1 MSYAEQFFNLKGTRT
16 LNYAD
21 NLAWFGK
28 QSYVYSNESMMLD
41 VIKSSTAL
49 KNPITALYAYLWGRE
64 NGYKASELFRKGLI
78 IGLYNSNIGETY
90 TFKLYKFNDDGSAN
104 FITHKCGICCPMVSA
119 NGGENYKTFLNLEDF
134 DIVRYLNG
142 GNYWFDDWTNKPA
155 GVGTATTG
163 VAKTFW
169 DFYKNLPGFLSG
181 LSDDVVNM
189 MKTFKEGQNIKICP
203 LSYADVTTDLT
214 DEIGN
219 ICNVDRLTC
228 KVIDKYIPSFRPSN
242 FKVGNVDFW
251 SSLLEDVT
259 IDQIENIPGGRGL
272 IRLSGAVSVAQAQL
286 DYSLLQIGNTS
297 NLKFKI
303 QI

>member
-1 MSYAEQFFNLKGTRT
+1 MSYAEQFFNLKETRT

-21 NLAWFGK
+21 NLTWFGK

-41 VIKSSTAL
+41 VIKSPIAL
-49 KNPITALYAYLWGRE
+49 ENPITALYAYLWARE

-90 TFKLYKFNDDGSAN
+90 TFKLYKFNDDGTAN
-104 FITHKCGICCPMVSA
+104 FISYKCGMCCPVVSA
-119 NGGENYKTFLNLEDF
+119 NAGENYKTYLNLEDF

-142 GNYWFDDWTNKPA
+142 GYYWFDEWTNKPA

-163 VAKTFW
+163 AASFW
-169 DFYKNLPGFLSG
+169 NVFKKQPGFLSG
-181 LSDDVVNM
+181 LSDDVVDM
-189 MKTFKEGQNIKICP
+189 MKTFKPGQNIKICP
-203 LSYADVTTDLT
+203 LSYADVTTDLR

-219 ICNVDRLTC
+219 ICNVDRITC
-228 KVIDKYIPSFRPSN
+228 KVVDKYIPSFRPAYFN
-242 FKVGNVDFW
+242 VGTVDFW

-259 IDQIENIPGGRGL
+259 IDQIEKIPGSRGL
-272 IRLSGAVSVAQAQL
+272 KRLSGAVSVAEAQL
-286 DYSLLQIGNTS
+286 DYSLLQIGSTS

>member
-1 MSYAEQFFNLKGTRT
+1 MSYAEQFFNLKETRT

-21 NLAWFGK
+21 NLSWFGK

-41 VIKSSTAL
+41 VIKSSIAL
-49 KNPITALYAYLWGRE
+49 ENPITALYAYLWARE

-90 TFKLYKFNDDGSAN
+90 TFKLYKFNNDGSAN
-104 FITHKCGICCPMVSA
+104 FISHKCGMCCPMVSA
-119 NGGENYKTFLNLEDF
+119 NDGGNYKTFLNLEDF

-142 GNYWFDDWTNKPA
+142 GNHWFDDWTNKPA
-155 GVGTATTG
+155 GVGTATAG
-163 VAKTFW
+163 AAEFW
-169 DFYKNLPGFLSG
+169 NVFNKQPGFLSG
-181 LSDDVVNM
+181 LSDDVVDM

-203 LSYADVTTDLT
+203 LSYADVTTDLK

-228 KVIDKYIPSFRPSN
+228 KVIDKYLPSFRPSN

-259 IDQIENIPGGRGL
+259 IDQIEKIPGGRGL
-272 IRLSGAVSVAQAQL
+272 VRLAGAVSIAEAQL
-286 DYSLLQIGNTS
+286 NDSLVQIGHTS
-297 NLKFKI
+297 NLRFKI

>member
-1 MSYAEQFFNLKGTRT
+1 MSYAEQFFNLKGTSA

-28 QSYVYSNESMMLD
+28 ESYVYSNEGMMLD
-41 VIKSSTAL
+41 VIKSPIAL
-49 KNPITALYAYLWGRE
+49 ENPITALYAYLWARE

-90 TFKLYKFNDDGSAN
+90 TFKLYKFNEDGSAN
-104 FITHKCGICCPMVSA
+104 FISHKCGMCCTVVSA

-142 GNYWFDDWTNKPA
+142 GNHWYEDWTNKPA
-155 GVGTATTG
+155 GVGTAATG
-163 VAKTFW
+163 GASTFW
-169 DFYKNLPGFLSG
+169 NVFKKQPGFLSG
-181 LSDDVVNM
+181 LSYDVVDM
-189 MKTFKEGQNIKICP
+189 MQTFKAGQNIKICP
-203 LSYADVTTDLT
+203 LSYDDVTTDLK
-214 DEIGN
+214 EEVGN
-219 ICNVDRLTC
+219 ICKVDRLTC
-228 KVIDKYIPSFRPSN
+228 KVIDKYIPTFRPSN

-259 IDQIENIPGGRGL
+259 IDQIEKIPGSRGVV
-272 IRLSGAVSVAQAQL
+272 RLSSAVSVAQAQN
-286 DYSLLQIGNTS
+286 DGSLLQIGNTS

-303 QI
+303 KL

>member
-1 MSYAEQFFNLKGTRT
+1 MSYAEQFFNLKETRT

-41 VIKSSTAL
+41 VIKSSIAL
-49 KNPITALYAYLWGRE
+49 ENPITALYAYLWARE
-64 NGYKASELFRKGLI
+64 NGYKASDLFRKGLI

-90 TFKLYKFNDDGSAN
+90 TFKLYKFNVDGSAN
-104 FITHKCGICCPMVSA
+104 FISHKCGMCCTVVSA
-119 NGGENYKTFLNLEDF
+119 NGGEAYKTYLNLEDF

-142 GNYWFDDWTNKPA
+142 GKYWFDDWTNKPA
-155 GVGTATTG
+155 GVGTSTSGAA
-163 VAKTFW
+163 VFW
-169 DFYKNLPGFLSG
+169 NVFNKQPGFLSG
-181 LSDDVVNM
+181 LSDDVVDM

-214 DEIGN
+214 EEIVN

-228 KVIDKYIPSFRPSN
+228 KVVDKYVPSFRPSN
-242 FKVGNVDFW
+242 FKVGTIDFW

-259 IDQIENIPGGRGL
+259 IDQIQTIPGSRGL
-272 IRLSGAVSVAQAQL
+272 IRLAGAVSVAEAQL
-286 DYSLLQIGNTS
+286 NGSLLQIGNTS
-297 NLKFKI
+297 NLRFKI

>member
-1 MSYAEQFFNLKGTRT
+1 MSYAEQFFNLKESRA

-41 VIKSSTAL
+41 VIKSPMAL
-49 KNPITALYAYLWGRE
+49 KNPITALYAFLWARE

-78 IGLYNSNIGETY
+78 IGLYNSNVGETY

-104 FITHKCGICCPMVSA
+104 FIAYNCGLCCPVVSA
-119 NGGENYKTFLNLEDF
+119 NGGENYKTYLNLEDF
-134 DIVRYLNG
+134 DVVRYLNG
-142 GNYWFDDWTNKPA
+142 GYYWFDEWTDKPS
-155 GVGTATTG
+155 GVGTATSG
-163 VAKTFW
+163 SAKTFW
-169 DFYKNLPGFLSG
+169 DVYKKLPSFISG
-181 LSDDVVNM
+181 LSDDVVDM

-203 LSYADVTTDLT
+203 LSYADVTTDLV

-219 ICNVDRLTC
+219 ICKVDRITC
-228 KVIDKYIPSFRPSN
+228 KVIEKYVPSVKPNN
-242 FKVGNVDFW
+242 FKVGTVDFW

-259 IDQIENIPGGRGL
+259 IDQIEKISGSRGL
-272 IRLSGAVSVAQAQL
+272 IRLSGAVSVAEAQL
-286 DYSLLQIGNTS
+286 DYSLLQIGNIS

>member
-1 MSYAEQFFNLKGTRT
+1 MVWKTKLCLT
-16 LNYAD
+16 LD
-21 NLAWFGK
+21 
-28 QSYVYSNESMMLD
+28 
-41 VIKSSTAL
+41 
-49 KNPITALYAYLWGRE
+49 NPITALYAYLWARE
-64 NGYKASELFRKGLI
+64 NGYNASELFRKGLI

-90 TFKLYKFNDDGSAN
+90 TFKLYKFNNDGSAN
-104 FITHKCGICCPMVSA
+104 FISHKCGMCCTMVSA
-119 NGGENYKTFLNLEDF
+119 NDGGNYKTFLNLEDF

-155 GVGTATTG
+155 GVGTANAG
-163 VAKTFW
+163 AAAFW
-169 DFYKNLPGFLSG
+169 DVFKKQPGFLSG
-181 LSDDVVNM
+181 LSDDVVDM

-214 DEIGN
+214 EEIGN

-228 KVIDKYIPSFRPSN
+228 KVIDKYVPSFRPSN

-259 IDQIENIPGGRGL
+259 IDQIEKIPGSRGL
-272 IRLSGAVSVAQAQL
+272 IRLAGAVSVEEAQNNA
-286 DYSLLQIGNTS
+286 SLVQIGHTS

>member
-28 QSYVYSNESMMLD
+28 QSYVYSNESMMLE
-41 VIKSSTAL
+41 VIKSPIAL
-49 KNPITALYAYLWGRE
+49 ENPITALYAYLWARE
-64 NGYKASELFRKGLI
+64 NGYKASDLFRKGLI

-104 FITHKCGICCPMVSA
+104 FITHKCGMCCPMVSA

-181 LSDDVVNM
+181 LSDDVVDM
-189 MKTFKEGQNIKICP
+189 MKTFKEEQNIKICP

>member
-1 MSYAEQFFNLKGTRT
+1 MSYAEQFFNLKETRT

-41 VIKSSTAL
+41 VIKSPIAL
-49 KNPITALYAYLWGRE
+49 ENPITALYAYLWARE

-90 TFKLYKFNDDGSAN
+90 TFKLYKFNNDGSAN
-104 FITHKCGICCPMVSA
+104 FISHKCGMCCPMVSA
-119 NGGENYKTFLNLEDF
+119 NGGENYKTFLKLEDF

-142 GNYWFDDWTNKPA
+142 DNYWFDHWDNKPT

-163 VAKTFW
+163 AAFTFW
-169 DFYKNLPGFLSG
+169 NVFKKQPGFLSG
-181 LSDDVVNM
+181 LSDDVVDM
-189 MKTFKEGQNIKICP
+189 MKTFKYGQNIKICP

-214 DEIGN
+214 EEIGN

-242 FKVGNVDFW
+242 FNAETVDFW
-251 SSLLEDVT
+251 SSLLEDVSL
-259 IDQIENIPGGRGL
+259 DQIETIPGSRGL
-272 IRLSGAVSVAQAQL
+272 IRLSGAISVVDAQK
-286 DYSLLQIGNTS
+286 DESLLQIGNIS

>member
-41 VIKSSTAL
+41 VIKSPIAL
-49 KNPITALYAYLWGRE
+49 ENPITALYAYLWARE
-64 NGYKASELFRKGLI
+64 NGYKASDLFRKGLI

-104 FITHKCGICCPMVSA
+104 FISHKCGLCCTMVSA

-142 GNYWFDDWTNKPA
+142 SNYWFDDWTNKPA

-163 VAKTFW
+163 TAFTFW
-169 DFYKNLPGFLSG
+169 NVFKKQPGFLSG
-181 LSDDVVNM
+181 LSDDVVDM

-214 DEIGN
+214 EEIGN

-228 KVIDKYIPSFRPSN
+228 KVIDKYIPLFRPSN

-259 IDQIENIPGGRGL
+259 IDQIENIPGG
-272 IRLSGAVSVAQAQL
+272 
-286 DYSLLQIGNTS
+286 
-297 NLKFKI
+297 
-303 QI
+303 

>member
-1 MSYAEQFFNLKGTRT
+1 MSYAEQFFNLKETRT

-41 VIKSSTAL
+41 VIKSPTAL
-49 KNPITALYAYLWGRE
+49 ENPITALYAYLWGRE

-104 FITHKCGICCPMVSA
+104 FISHKCGMCCTMVSA

-142 GNYWFDDWTNKPA
+142 SNYWFDDWTNKPA

-163 VAKTFW
+163 AAFTFW
-169 DFYKNLPGFLSG
+169 NVFKKQPGFLSG
-181 LSDDVVNM
+181 LSDDVVDM

-214 DEIGN
+214 EEIGN

-228 KVIDKYIPSFRPSN
+228 KVIDKYITSFRPSN

-286 DYSLLQIGNTS
+286 DYSLLQIGNIS

>member
-1 MSYAEQFFNLKGTRT
+1 MSYAEQFFNLKETRT

-41 VIKSSTAL
+41 VIKSPIAL
-49 KNPITALYAYLWGRE
+49 ENPITALYAYLWARE

-90 TFKLYKFNDDGSAN
+90 TFKLYKFNDDGTAN
-104 FITHKCGICCPMVSA
+104 FITYKCGMCCTIVSA
-119 NGGENYKTFLNLEDF
+119 NGGENYKTYLKLEDF

-142 GNYWFDDWTNKPA
+142 GKYWFDDWTNKPA
-155 GVGTATTG
+155 GVGTATG
-163 VAKTFW
+163 GASSFW
-169 DFYKNLPGFLSG
+169 NVFKKQAGFLSG
-181 LSDDVVNM
+181 LSDDVVDM

-203 LSYADVTTDLT
+203 LSYADVTTDLK

-228 KVIDKYIPSFRPSN
+228 KVIDKYVPSFRPAN

-259 IDQIENIPGGRGL
+259 IDQIEKIPGSRGL
-272 IRLSGAVSVAQAQL
+272 IRLAGAVSVAQAQN
-286 DYSLLQIGNTS
+286 DFSLLQIGNTS

-303 QI
+303 RL